1 MRRARLSLLAL
12 LRPGTNTVRGSA
24 SDRFC
29 RKDMSA
35 RHRRRV
41 EAMSRSRIVL
51 VGVLLAAFVAGDGMR
66 AQMPPFSA
74 MNGEV
79 GLGLLLRQLKTTAVL
94 MQATAHP
101 DDENNA
107 MLAAMGWGQGV
118 RTVVVSATRGDG
130 GQNEIGPELFD
141 ALAMLRT
148 EELISVHQ
156 LDSPEQYFTRAV
168 DFGYSF
174 SVDETFQKWGRQEI
188 LGDYVRHIRTI
199 RPDIIIAMRPDGT
212 GGGQHHQASA
222 VISREAYLAAGD
234 PAEFPEQ
241 IREGLRPWQPKKFYY
256 TGRFGF
262 RGEPPPPT
270 GATLTTVDTAGYDPL
285 LGESYAEIGSRARSN
300 HKTQGMAQLLAL
312 PGPSSA
318 GYLLVES
325 AIPGLKEKGD
335 ASLFDGIDTSLPGLA
350 RYVPGEVPAALA
362 AGLAAIA
369 DAVTAAEQ
377 SAAASGPPAA
387 VTPLVKGLQAVRSLR
402 SQLASRA
409 ITIPDDARFEIDTRL
424 DRKERQFGDA
434 VLAAGGIRLDVL
446 SDDGLVVA
454 GQAVKLT
461 IIAANGGTSPF
472 ALKQVGFRGLDG
484 EAGICKPG
492 TVPAAGVYR
501 CEAPLEI
508 SKQARLTGQY
518 WKRLPDAA
526 RYEFEPDAPFGLP
539 FRPTPFRAQVDL
551 EIGGAAITVERN
563 VQYRYE
569 GNIFSGE
576 KRMELQ
582 VVPRFAVSLT
592 PDVAILPAS
601 RGAAAARPARREVRV
616 TVVNGS
622 KGPADGE
629 VALEVPAGWTVTPPS
644 AKVSLARED
653 EAEAMRFT
661 VTPPR
666 ATKPGSYGVKAVVT
680 AGGGRFTNGYQ
691 VVEYPHTR
699 RRHLIHAAEAT
710 LKIVDVAIAP
720 RLNIGYV
727 MGVGDQVPPAIEQL
741 GARVTLIDADSLAF
755 GNLSA
760 FDAIV
765 TGVRAYE
772 RRPDLRANN
781 HRLIEYAQKGG
792 TVIVQYNKF
801 EFNEAQYG
809 PFPARVSSN
818 RVTDEHAPVQVLV
831 PKDPVMRWP
840 NRIGD
845 AAWEGWVQ
853 ERGLYFLGEKD
864 PKYVDLVQLE
874 DPFPFNKGPK
884 RGALVEAGVGK
895 GRWIYVGLGLWRQL
909 PAGTEG
915 AYQLLANLLSAGK
928 APRAAAPAR
937 K

>member
-1 MRRARLSLLAL
+1 MA
-12 LRPGTNTVRGSA
+12 
-24 SDRFC
+24 
-29 RKDMSA
+29 
-35 RHRRRV
+35 
-41 EAMSRSRIVL
+41 RSRVALIGAL
-51 VGVLLAAFVAGDGMR
+51 VATLGASAGTL
-66 AQMPPFSA
+66 AQMPPISA
-74 MNGEV
+74 MKGEV

-94 MQATAHP
+94 MQAVAHP
-101 DDENNA
+101 DDENNG
-107 MLAAMGWGQGV
+107 MLAATGWGQGV

-141 ALAMLRT
+141 ALATTRT
-148 EELISVHQ
+148 EELLSVHQ
-156 LDSPEQYFTRAV
+156 SDSAEQYFTRAV

-174 SVDETFQKWGRQEI
+174 SVDETFEKWGRQEI
-188 LGDYVRHIRTI
+188 LGDYVRMIRTI
-199 RPDIIIAMRPDGT
+199 RPDIIIAMRPDGA

-222 VISREAYLAAGD
+222 VISREAFLAAGD
-234 PAEFPEQ
+234 PAKFPEQ

-262 RGEPPPPT
+262 AGEPPPPSGAKLTAVDT
-270 GATLTTVDTAGYDPL
+270 GAYDPL

-300 HKTQGMAQLLAL
+300 HKTQGMAQLLSL
-312 PGPSSA
+312 PGPSSG
-318 GYLLVES
+318 GYQLVES

-335 ASLFDGIDTSLPGLA
+335 ASLFDGIDTSVPGLA
-350 RYVPGEVPAALA
+350 RYVPGEVPTALTS
-362 AGLAAIA
+362 GLAAIA
-369 DAVTAAEQ
+369 EAVTAAEQ
-377 SAAASGPPAA
+377 RPASGGPAAAVA
-387 VTPLVKGLQAVRSLR
+387 PLVEGLQAVRAVR

-409 ITIPDDARFEIDTRL
+409 IAIPDDARFEIDSRL
-424 DRKERQFGDA
+424 ERKERQFVDA
-434 VLAAGGIRLDVL
+434 VLAAGGVRLEAL
-446 SDDGLVVA
+446 ADDGLVVA
-454 GQAVKLT
+454 GQPVKVT
-461 IIAANGGTSPF
+461 VIVANRGTSPI
-472 ALKQVGFRGLDG
+472 AVKQIGFRGLDG
-484 EAGICKPG
+484 EAGVCKTGP
-492 TVPAAGVYR
+492 VAAASVLR

-526 RYEFEPDAPFGLP
+526 RYQFEPDAPFGLP
-539 FRPTPFRAQVDL
+539 FRPTPFRVQFDL
-551 EIGGAAITVERN
+551 EIGGAAIAVERD
-563 VQYRYE
+563 VQHRYE

-576 KRMELQ
+576 KRMELT
-582 VVPRFAVSLT
+582 VVPRLAVSLT
-592 PDVAILPAS
+592 PEIAILPAS
-601 RGAAAARPARREVRV
+601 QGAAGVRAAGRELRV
-616 TVVNGS
+616 TVINGN

-629 VALEVPAGWTVTPPS
+629 VSLEVPAGWTVAPPS

-653 EAEAMRFT
+653 EAEPVRFT

-666 ATKPGSYGVKAVVT
+666 GTKPGSYSVKAVVT
-680 AGGGRFTNGYQ
+680 AGAERFANGYQ

-699 RRHLIHAAEAT
+699 RRHLVHAAETT
-710 LKIVDVAIAP
+710 LKIIDVAIAP

-741 GARVTLIDADSLAF
+741 GARVTLIDADGLAF

-781 HRLIEYAQKGG
+781 HRLLDYAQKGG

-809 PFPARVSSN
+809 PFPAKVSAN
-818 RVTDEHAPVQVLV
+818 RVTDERAPVQVLV
-831 PKDPVMRWP
+831 PDHTVMRWP

-845 AAWEGWVQ
+845 ATWQGWVQ
-853 ERGLYFLGEKD
+853 ERGLYFLGDKD
-864 PKYVDLVQLE
+864 AKYVDVVQLE

-884 RGALVEAGVGK
+884 RGALVEARVGK
-895 GRWIYVGLGLWRQL
+895 GRWMYVGLGLWRQL

-928 APRAAAPAR
+928 APRVAAPAR